1 MNIRSI
7 LDVFLDDGFHL
18 SEIPGVNTVSDA
30 FIALSMFTYVHK
42 TVS

>member
-1 MNIRSI
+1 MTVSI
-7 LDVFLDDGFHL
+7 KTLYL
-18 SEIPGVNTVSDA
+18 SEIPGANTVSDA